1 MSLLRNITS
10 GLRSLLRRE
19 QVDQELDEEL
29 RAYQEMA
36 AEEKMKA
43 GLSRKEAVRAVRLER
58 GSLEVSK
65 EIVRSGGW
73 ESFVETCWQDLRFAA
88 RMLRKNSGFTAVAV
102 VSLALGIGGN
112 TAIFTLLDQ
121 VLLRLLPVRNP
132 QELVQI
138 QWHGERNTD
147 SMGTGTVSYPFYR
160 DIRDRSQVFSGVL
173 CRFPLTLSVAHQGQT
188 DRVEGELVS
197 GNYFQV
203 LGVPA
208 ALGRHFTPED
218 DRIPSGHPLAVL
230 SYDYWTERFGADPNV
245 LGQTILVNDFPLT
258 VLGVSAKGF
267 DGLELGLR
275 SEIRIPVAMKKE
287 MTGFFGQTFSLTNR
301 RASWLRLFARL
312 APGIDRK
319 QAQASLAPLL
329 QSILQEESEAPDF
342 QQNGLPTDTEQHQAY
357 RRQQFLRSQLEV
369 LPAAQGT
376 YWLRDHYGTPLRILM
391 ALVGVMLL
399 MATVNVANLLLARGA
414 ARQRETAVR
423 LAIGASR
430 SRLMRQ
436 SLTEAL
442 MLSILGAAAGLLL
455 AVWLDR
461 VILALIPVGDV
472 PLRLNTSPD
481 ARVLVFTLVASLAT
495 ALLFGLLPAAR
506 SSRLQLSCAI
516 REQAASSMANPRL
529 RKALGAAQVFLSTIL
544 LLAAGLFLRSLAN
557 LKAIDPGFRPAR
569 VGCVHYIRGVE
580 RLPGTTGDSVLQPG
594 ARALA
599 RVARS

>member
-138 QWHGERNTD
+138 QWRGERNNA
-147 SMGTGTVSYPFYR
+147 SIGTGTVSYPFYR

-208 ALGRHFTPED
+208 ALGRLFTPED

-230 SYDYWTERFGADPNV
+230 SYN
-245 LGQTILVNDFPLT
+245 
-258 VLGVSAKGF
+258 
-267 DGLELGLR
+267 
-275 SEIRIPVAMKKE
+275 
-287 MTGFFGQTFSLTNR
+287 
-301 RASWLRLFARL
+301 
-312 APGIDRK
+312 
-319 QAQASLAPLL
+319 
-329 QSILQEESEAPDF
+329 
-342 QQNGLPTDTEQHQAY
+342 
-357 RRQQFLRSQLEV
+357 
-369 LPAAQGT
+369 
-376 YWLRDHYGTPLRILM
+376 
-391 ALVGVMLL
+391 
-399 MATVNVANLLLARGA
+399 
-414 ARQRETAVR
+414 
-423 LAIGASR
+423 
-430 SRLMRQ
+430 
-436 SLTEAL
+436 
-442 MLSILGAAAGLLL
+442 
-455 AVWLDR
+455 
-461 VILALIPVGDV
+461 
-472 PLRLNTSPD
+472 
-481 ARVLVFTLVASLAT
+481 
-495 ALLFGLLPAAR
+495 
-506 SSRLQLSCAI
+506 
-516 REQAASSMANPRL
+516 
-529 RKALGAAQVFLSTIL
+529 
-544 LLAAGLFLRSLAN
+544 
-557 LKAIDPGFRPAR
+557 
-569 VGCVHYIRGVE
+569 
-580 RLPGTTGDSVLQPG
+580 
-594 ARALA
+594 
-599 RVARS
+599 